1 MREDDAGRPRKPGGP
16 GDRLSA
22 AERAE
27 LKRARCLLESGG
39 LVVRVAEALGRPLE
53 AGMERLPARARETV
67 QGVTRTAL
75 ERGLGV
81 ALGTLTEQP
90 RPSSERLHKAAAAAT
105 GAVGGFF
112 GLGGLAVEL
121 PVATVVMLRSIADI
135 ARSESQD
142 VTLPETRLACLE
154 VFALGGGGGER
165 AAETGYYA
173 VRAAL
178 SQALNDAARHIARS
192 GLSREGGP
200 ALVRAVA
207 AIAARFGI
215 VVEQKVAL
223 ASVPFLGAVTGSVV
237 NTLFIDHFQ
246 KRARG
251 HFLVRRL
258 EAEYGYEAVRAAYEA
273 LARPPSRPPGM
284 GARM

>member
-1 MREDDAGRPRKPGGP
+1 VSEGNAGRPRRPGRPAEG
-16 GDRLSA
+16 LSA
-22 AERAE
+22 AELEE
-27 LKRARCLLESGG
+27 LKRARSLLEGGG
-39 LVVRVAEALGRPLE
+39 LVVRVAEALGRPIE
-53 AGMERLPARARETV
+53 AGLERLPARARETV

-75 ERGLGV
+75 ERALGV
-81 ALGTLTEQP
+81 ALGTLTEQA
-90 RPSSERLHKAAAAAT
+90 RPASERLHKAAAAAT

-112 GLGGLAVEL
+112 GLGGVTIEL

-135 ARSESQD
+135 ARSEGQD

-178 SQALNDAARHIARS
+178 SQTLSEAARHVARH
-192 GLSREGGP
+192 GLSRKGAP

-223 ASVPFLGAVTGSVV
+223 ASVPFLGAVTGSVI
-237 NTLFIDHFQ
+237 NMLFIDHFQ

-258 EAEYGYEAVRAAYEA
+258 ESEHGYETVRAAYEA
-273 LARPPSRPPGM
+273 LARPPSRPPAT

>member
-1 MREDDAGRPRKPGGP
+1 MTVNG
-16 GDRLSA
+16 RLSGV
-22 AERAE
+22 ELEE
-27 LKRARCLLESGG
+27 LKKARSLLEGGG

-53 AGMERLPARARETV
+53 AGLERLPARARDTV

-75 ERGLGV
+75 ERALGA
-81 ALGTLTEQP
+81 ALGTMAEEP
-90 RPSSERLHKAAAAAT
+90 RRSSERLHKAAAAAS

-112 GLGGLAVEL
+112 GLGGLTVEL

-135 ARSESQD
+135 ARSEGQD
-142 VTLPETRLACLE
+142 ITHPETRLACLE
-154 VFALGGGGGER
+154 VFALGGGGGEG
-165 AAETGYYA
+165 ATETGYYA

-178 SQALNDAARHIARS
+178 SQTLNEAARHIAQH
-192 GLSREGGP
+192 GLSREGAP
-200 ALVRAVA
+200 ALVRALT

-223 ASVPFLGAVTGSVV
+223 ASVPFLGAVTGSVI

-258 EAEYGYEAVRAAYEA
+258 EAEHGYEAVRAAYEA
-273 LARPPSRPPGM
+273 LG
-284 GARM
+284 

>member
-1 MREDDAGRPRKPGGP
+1 VS
-16 GDRLSA
+16 RLSS
-22 AERAE
+22 AELEE
-27 LKRARCLLESGG
+27 LKRARSLLEGGG

-53 AGMERLPARARETV
+53 AGLERLPARARDTI
-67 QGVTRTAL
+67 QRVTQTAL
-75 ERGLGV
+75 ERALGV
-81 ALGTLTEQP
+81 ALGTLAEQP
-90 RPSSERLHKAAAAAT
+90 RGSSERLHKAAAAAT

-112 GLGGLAVEL
+112 GLGGLTVEL

-135 ARSESQD
+135 ARSEGQD
-142 VTLPETRLACLE
+142 ITLPETRLACLE

-178 SQALNDAARHIARS
+178 SQTLTEAARHIAQQ
-192 GLSREGGP
+192 GLSREGAP

-223 ASVPFLGAVTGSVV
+223 ASVPVLGAVTASVI

-258 EAEYGYEAVRAAYEA
+258 EAEHGYEAVRAAYEA
-273 LARPPSRPPGM
+273 LG
-284 GARM
+284 